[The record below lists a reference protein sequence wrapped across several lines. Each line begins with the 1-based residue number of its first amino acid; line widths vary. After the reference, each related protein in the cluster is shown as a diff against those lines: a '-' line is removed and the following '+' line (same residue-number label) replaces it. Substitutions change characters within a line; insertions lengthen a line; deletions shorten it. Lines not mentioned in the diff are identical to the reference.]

1 MLVGGYLL
9 KYKME
14 NFIQQNFVGVW
25 HHFLFFEINRSNF
38 AVKTFGSANAY
49 LIFQVIAWHHILV
62 MMDKAEAKIREEAV
76 ELWFKLTQTGFKTRN
91 VLTYSL
97 VSSLTSLSIETIRRQ
112 VKKLEKNNW
121 VTYSKKEGVK
131 FSPSDENNKF
141 LANVFNVKEVKDL
154 GHFLDLIENQRHKQK
169 QINQD

>member
-1 MLVGGYLL
+1 M
-9 KYKME
+9 KNKIE

-25 HHFLFFEINRSNF
+25 HRFLYFEINRSNF
-38 AVKTFGSANAY
+38 VVETFGSANAY

-62 MMDKAEAKIREEAV
+62 MIDQAEAKVRKEAV
-76 ELWFKLTQTGFKTRN
+76 ELWFKLTETGFKTRT

-97 VSSLTSLSIETIRRQ
+97 ISSLTSLSTETIRRQ

-131 FSPSDENNKF
+131 FSPSEENNKF
-141 LANVFNVKEVKDL
+141 LADVFNVKEVRDL
-154 GHFLDLIENQRHKQK
+154 GRFLDVIEKQK
-169 QINQD
+169 QK